1 MSPNVSH
8 NPTAVRLAISAEAP
22 AFSAVTY
29 RLSAWANRAILPLP
43 SSTMSNSSHGPIA
56 VRFAISGEAP
66 ALSAVTY
73 MPFACARRLIT
84 VVAVPGETRPMLA
97 VPRCSAEAAGL
108 PLTDANGS
116 DVVGDEVSST
126 RYDRP
131 ACPGMLNVALVCEP
145 TTVAPVPPST
155 TVTAWPG
162 HGVRIEMGLLVPE
175 TIATVDGVP
184 LLTCTSTLVLCWMET
199 VPSPVQLPGQAGAMR
214 SSPS

>member
-1 MSPNVSH
+1 MPLGKSDCDEFFFFQAEDGIRDLIVTGVQTCALP
-8 NPTAVRLAISAEAP
+8 IS
-22 AFSAVTY
+22 
-29 RLSAWANRAILPLP
+29 
-43 SSTMSNSSHGPIA
+43 
-56 VRFAISGEAP
+56 
-66 ALSAVTY
+66 
-73 MPFACARRLIT
+73 
-84 VVAVPGETRPMLA
+84 RPMLA
-97 VPRCSAEAAGL
+97 LPRCFAEVAGL

-131 ACPGMLNVALVCEP
+131 ACTGMLNVALVCEP

-184 LLTCTSTLVLCWMET
+184 LLTCTSTLVLCWM
-199 VPSPVQLPGQAGAMR
+199 
-214 SSPS
+214 

>member
-1 MSPNVSH
+1 M
-8 NPTAVRLAISAEAP
+8 
-22 AFSAVTY
+22 
-29 RLSAWANRAILPLP
+29 LPLP
-43 SSTMSNSSHGPIA
+43 SSTMSNFSHGPIA
-56 VRFAISGEAP
+56 VRLAISGEAP

-84 VVAVPGETRPMLA
+84 AVAVPVESRPMLA
-97 VPRCSAEAAGL
+97 LPRCFA
-108 PLTDANGS
+108 
-116 DVVGDEVSST
+116 DVAGDEVSST

-131 ACPGMLNVALVCEP
+131 ACTGMLNVALVCEP

-184 LLTCTSTLVLCWMET
+184 LLTCTSTLVLCWM
-199 VPSPVQLPGQAGAMR
+199 
-214 SSPS
+214 